1 MYLFPDFQEVRE
13 PLISDFLSNIPGT
26 FIKAYDNLVADF
38 TQSKRDT
45 SSSAN
50 APNDSNTITTS
61 TKFGQFIFN
70 SNYHRRDYVLNNR
83 LMMIEPIRKFH
94 SDAGTRSKNIDNS
107 INDLSNPATKILVA
121 THQPNLFSY
130 GGVFKKIVL
139 LQTMKDLLQDLHD
152 SVKIINLF
160 LIIDHDFAD
169 ENWIRVAQLPNI
181 RSMDGIMQLR
191 LPVNKSMR
199 WHMVCNMPLPNRT
212 VLDYWKNQLFSWIRK
227 SFLFQLDAERVSLSL
242 PYDKEKRINS
252 LEKAKGTLISNLEI
266 FWDLVEESY
275 SNANSYSDFNSFL
288 MSKIVNGL
296 WQYDTLFV
304 RLTDLTK
311 VFRRGYGNLL
321 RNYDIYSGMLR
332 ETDQVFLK
340 KEIPSGVSSSSY
352 LQSPLWLHCKCGS
365 KSASKITYRQSH
377 TEGVELVL
385 EGNCMGCKK
394 RLKAELLVDGG
405 GEISSP
411 DPHSVTELSPR
422 SIPIVLL
429 LCSELG
435 ISSYASGTDGMR
447 YIMFG
452 SCLFK
457 QFSPNN
463 IPVFMLWPSRDTY
476 HGFAQSEA
484 LRSVQQRNINDLEE
498 HLKRLKEKEEAYR
511 ALIEPVLGKR
521 NRRLNQSQSEKEEIL
536 AVLFSL
542 KKDQRNTRS
551 QYKLARK
558 TKNALNLRPCI
569 IDYAVNFGLC
579 NTETQWR
586 QNLLYNRDLNCS
598 NELSTKFNLLI

>member
-1 MYLFPDFQEVRE
+1 MYLFPGFQEVRE
-13 PLISDFLSNIPGT
+13 PLISDFLSNVPDT
-26 FIKAYDNLVADF
+26 FIQAYDRLVADF
-38 TQSKRDT
+38 TQSNRYT
-45 SSSAN
+45 NSSGKAAN
-50 APNDSNTITTS
+50 YTDNVTTS
-61 TKFGQFIFN
+61 TRFGQFIFN
-70 SNYHRRDYVLNNR
+70 SNYHRLDYVLTNR

-94 SDAGTRSKNIDNS
+94 SDAGTRSKNTDNR
-107 INDLSNPATKILVA
+107 INDLSDPTTKILVA

-139 LQTMKDLLQDLHD
+139 LQTMKELLLDLHD

-181 RSMDGIMQLR
+181 RSTDGIMQLR

-227 SFLFQLDAERVSLSL
+227 SFLFQQDAKRVSVPL
-242 PYDKEKRINS
+242 PYDKEKKINS
-252 LEKAKGTLISNLEI
+252 LEKAKSTLISNLEI

-304 RLTDLTK
+304 KLTDLTK

-321 RNYDIYSGMLR
+321 RNYDIYSGILR
-332 ETDQVFLK
+332 EAEQVFLK
-340 KEIPSGVSSSSY
+340 KRIPSGVSSSSY

-365 KSASKITYRQSH
+365 KSASRITNRQSH
-377 TEGVELVL
+377 KEGVELVL

-394 RLKAELLVDGG
+394 YLKADLLVDRG
-405 GEISSP
+405 GEIISP
-411 DPHSVTELSPR
+411 DPHTVTELSPR

-452 SCLFK
+452 SKLFK

-463 IPVFMLWPSRDTY
+463 IPLFMLWPSRDTY

-484 LRSVQQRNINDLEE
+484 LSSVQQRNSNDLEE
-498 HLKRLKEKEEAYR
+498 NLKRLKEKEEAYR
-511 ALIEPVLGKR
+511 SLIEPVLQKR

-558 TKNALNLRPCI
+558 TKNTLNLRPCI

-586 QNLLYNRDLNCS
+586 QNLLFNRDLSCS
-598 NELSTKFNLLI
+598 NELSTKFN